1 MGIRETAVSA
11 LDSAF
16 PAQSGSSGLT
26 GEFNAEICWAIA
38 TRASFST
45 SVSNLQ
51 VVVRSDLTVSY
62 ITVSKA
68 EDSPAAGR
76 AIQHIIHNK
85 VHGAVC
91 IVSTREWGTRVAS
104 LVRMWER
111 PEVYY

>member
-1 MGIRETAVSA
+1 MGTRETAVSA

-76 AIQHIIHNK
+76 VIQHTQQGPWCS
-85 VHGAVC
+85 VH
-91 IVSTREWGTRVAS
+91 REYAGVG
-104 LVRMWER
+104 
-111 PEVYY
+111 Y